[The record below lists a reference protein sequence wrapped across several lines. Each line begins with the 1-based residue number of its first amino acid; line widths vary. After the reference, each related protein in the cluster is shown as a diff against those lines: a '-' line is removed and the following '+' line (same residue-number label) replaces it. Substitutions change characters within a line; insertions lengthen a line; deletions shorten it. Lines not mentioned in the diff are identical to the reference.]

1 MTLWIYTVGPCKH
14 YFCRVIVFLM
24 ISEATWGFC
33 HHHTTTTTTVFSR
46 LLKLLLLRHLAAAAA
61 STLHPQ
67 SKFCF
72 PGAQPCV
79 LLQSSKLLKEKLKGL
94 HGSSLGCLLLLCL
107 RTDSWLVDNS
117 CSEHKEVA
125 VRGGTQGFLAKTRQ
139 KISSLDVI
147 SRLFHSKC
155 RKIHILSVL
164 HYMSPIFKICKNFSE
179 FHFWRV
185 FAIWQN
191 CVAANRQPLTASTT
205 LKN

>member
-1 MTLWIYTVGPCKH
+1 MLIKTSPNPKFCFIYKNTSPRDLYTMTLGIYTVGLCKH

-24 ISEATWGFC
+24 ISEATWGCC
-33 HHHTTTTTTVFSR
+33 HHHTTTTVFSR

-94 HGSSLGCLLLLCL
+94 HGSSMGCLLVLCL

-125 VRGGTQGFLAKTRQ
+125 VRYGNTGCGVFKQGY
-139 KISSLDVI
+139 KI
-147 SRLFHSKC
+147 RN
-155 RKIHILSVL
+155 
-164 HYMSPIFKICKNFSE
+164 IF
-179 FHFWRV
+179 
-185 FAIWQN
+185 A
-191 CVAANRQPLTASTT
+191 
-205 LKN
+205 

>member
-1 MTLWIYTVGPCKH
+1 MLIKTSPNPKFCFIYKNNSPHDLYTMTLGIYTVGLCKH

-24 ISEATWGFC
+24 ISEATWGCC
-33 HHHTTTTTTVFSR
+33 HHHTTTTVFSR

-94 HGSSLGCLLLLCL
+94 HGSSMGCLLLLCL

-125 VRGGTQGFLAKTRQ
+125 VRGGTQRFQMAKTRQ
-139 KISSLDVI
+139 K
-147 SRLFHSKC
+147 
-155 RKIHILSVL
+155 
-164 HYMSPIFKICKNFSE
+164 
-179 FHFWRV
+179 
-185 FAIWQN
+185 
-191 CVAANRQPLTASTT
+191 
-205 LKN
+205 

>member
-1 MTLWIYTVGPCKH
+1 MNKNSVFFHFYVNQNQPKSQILFHRNSSPHDLYTMTLGIYTVGFCKH

-24 ISEATWGFC
+24 ISEATWDCC
-33 HHHTTTTTTVFSR
+33 HHHTSTTNVFSR
-46 LLKLLLLRHLAAAAA
+46 LLKLLLLRHLLAAAAA

-125 VRGGTQGFLAKTRQ
+125 VRGGTQWFQMT
-139 KISSLDVI
+139 
-147 SRLFHSKC
+147 
-155 RKIHILSVL
+155 
-164 HYMSPIFKICKNFSE
+164 KNL
-179 FHFWRV
+179 
-185 FAIWQN
+185 
-191 CVAANRQPLTASTT
+191 P
-205 LKN
+205 K

>member
-1 MTLWIYTVGPCKH
+1 MKKQPSKVGYCSKIAKILYTAGWPKTRPISNSFFLNSSPHDLYTMTLGIYTVGLCKH

-24 ISEATWGFC
+24 ISEATWGCC
-33 HHHTTTTTTVFSR
+33 HHHTTTTVFSR

-94 HGSSLGCLLLLCL
+94 HGSSMGCLLLLCL

-117 CSEHKEVA
+117 CS
-125 VRGGTQGFLAKTRQ
+125 
-139 KISSLDVI
+139 
-147 SRLFHSKC
+147 
-155 RKIHILSVL
+155 
-164 HYMSPIFKICKNFSE
+164 
-179 FHFWRV
+179 
-185 FAIWQN
+185 
-191 CVAANRQPLTASTT
+191 ST
-205 LKN
+205 

>member
-1 MTLWIYTVGPCKH
+1 MTLGIYTVGFCKH

-24 ISEATWGFC
+24 ISEATWGCC
-33 HHHTTTTTTVFSR
+33 HHRTTTTTTVFWR

-94 HGSSLGCLLLLCL
+94 HGSSMGCLLLLCL

-117 CSEHKEVA
+117 CSVK
-125 VRGGTQGFLAKTRQ
+125 
-139 KISSLDVI
+139 
-147 SRLFHSKC
+147 RLP
-155 RKIHILSVL
+155 SVL
-164 HYMSPIFKICKNFSE
+164 AHTDFKWLKTAKNKFTWCDFTTFSY
-179 FHFWRV
+179 
-185 FAIWQN
+185 
-191 CVAANRQPLTASTT
+191 
-205 LKN
+205 